1 MGSSAQLDRDG
12 HLLAAI
18 LNAEP
23 TAERRLKATYVPH
36 LGTLV
41 VERDQA
47 VRRLI
52 FEENRRLYEENR
64 AKDKAVAAERPTEKA
79 PARQEQRLPTVS
91 ELCSIYRP
99 LVEQL
104 QEPFLLT
111 QLFEKSKEMDLP
123 HPHLSIKSLQEADVL
138 VARGDGTFTWN
149 QQKAL

>member
-1 MGSSAQLDRDG
+1 MFGIDYITNNNGWAMAVVGATTVFVGLAVLSFVISQVHKLLD
-12 HLLAAI
+12 AW
-18 LNAEP
+18 
-23 TAERRLKATYVPH
+23 
-36 LGTLV
+36 
-41 VERDQA
+41 
-47 VRRLI
+47 
-52 FEENRRLYEENR
+52 ENRT
-64 AKDKAVAAERPTEKA
+64 KDKAVAAERPTEKA

-138 VARGDGTFTWN
+138 VYQEDGTFTWN
-149 QQKAL
+149 KQKAN

>member
-1 MGSSAQLDRDG
+1 MQPATAVTGRFKMFGIDYITNNNGWAMAVVGATTVFVGLAVLSFVISQVHKLLD
-12 HLLAAI
+12 AW
-18 LNAEP
+18 
-23 TAERRLKATYVPH
+23 
-36 LGTLV
+36 
-41 VERDQA
+41 
-47 VRRLI
+47 
-52 FEENRRLYEENR
+52 ENRT
-64 AKDKAVAAERPTEKA
+64 KDKADAAERPTEKA

>member
-1 MGSSAQLDRDG
+1 MFGIDYITNNNGWAMAVVGATTVFVGLAVLSFVISQVHKLLD
-12 HLLAAI
+12 AW
-18 LNAEP
+18 
-23 TAERRLKATYVPH
+23 
-36 LGTLV
+36 
-41 VERDQA
+41 
-47 VRRLI
+47 
-52 FEENRRLYEENR
+52 ENR

>member
-1 MGSSAQLDRDG
+1 MFGIDYITNNNGWAMAVVGATTVFVGLAVLSFVISQVHKLLD
-12 HLLAAI
+12 AW
-18 LNAEP
+18 
-23 TAERRLKATYVPH
+23 
-36 LGTLV
+36 
-41 VERDQA
+41 
-47 VRRLI
+47 
-52 FEENRRLYEENR
+52 ENRT
-64 AKDKAVAAERPTEKA
+64 KDNAVAAERPTEKA

-138 VARGDGTFTWN
+138 VARGDGTFNWN

>member
-1 MGSSAQLDRDG
+1 MFGIDYITNNNGWAMAVVGATTVFVGLAVLSFVISQVHKLLD
-12 HLLAAI
+12 AW
-18 LNAEP
+18 
-23 TAERRLKATYVPH
+23 
-36 LGTLV
+36 
-41 VERDQA
+41 
-47 VRRLI
+47 
-52 FEENRRLYEENR
+52 ENRT
-64 AKDKAVAAERPTEKA
+64 KDKAVAAERPTEKA

>member
-1 MGSSAQLDRDG
+1 MFGIDYITNNNGWAMAVVGATTVFVGLAVLSFVISQVHKLLD
-12 HLLAAI
+12 AW
-18 LNAEP
+18 
-23 TAERRLKATYVPH
+23 
-36 LGTLV
+36 
-41 VERDQA
+41 
-47 VRRLI
+47 
-52 FEENRRLYEENR
+52 ENRT
-64 AKDKAVAAERPTEKA
+64 KDKAVAAETPKEKA

-149 QQKAL
+149 KQKEN